1 MAHKLRGVVRATGEG
16 ALAGYGTGA
25 AIVGGVGAA
34 HDAARM
40 MGHARGVA
48 ASAVANRHMAG
59 DLPGPRSAAFYANR
73 YGLSTG
79 AHSGTPDQLAL
90 LQQQRGVQ
98 AGIRQSVE
106 TPRVAAYHNENPMS
120 VPRTQDFPRD
130 PHVISG
136 SGRVP
141 TGNPV
146 EARRT
151 VDRAAQQARRG
162 PKGKGGGKGK
172 PPPWAR
178 AGPGARTAARPGR
191 PKPRMVN
198 PFD

>member
-25 AIVGGVGAA
+25 AIVGGVGAV

-40 MGHARGVA
+40 MGHARGMA
-48 ASAVANRHMAG
+48 ASAVANRSMAG

-106 TPRVAAYHNENPMS
+106 TPRVAAFHNENPMS

-141 TGNPV
+141 TGNPA

-151 VDRAAQQARRG
+151 VNRAAQQARA
-162 PKGKGGGKGK
+162 PKPKGGGKGK

-178 AGPGARTAARPGR
+178 QPYR
-191 PKPRMVN
+191 V
-198 PFD
+198 D

>member
-48 ASAVANRHMAG
+48 ASAVANRSMAG

-79 AHSGTPDQLAL
+79 AHSGTPDQLSL

-106 TPRVAAYHNENPMS
+106 APRVAAFHNENPTARPS
-120 VPRTQDFPRD
+120 LPLNTDQR
-130 PHVISG
+130 I
-136 SGRVP
+136 P
-141 TGNPV
+141 TGNPHEADRV
-146 EARRT
+146 IKDAARRA
-151 VDRAAQQARRG
+151 RQQ
-162 PKGKGGGKGK
+162 PPL
-172 PPPWAR
+172 PPPGSIPNRMPAAPKAKAKSKAR
-178 AGPGARTAARPGR
+178 ARPR
-191 PKPRMVN
+191 AYMV
-198 PFD
+198 D